1 MTIQEKLFRNAL
13 KGSKKYFIK
22 YSDEVL
28 KVVGHH
34 NVRIYAEWRLD
45 MINEN
50 EVKER
55 CNYDHLEDC
64 NTDDLLYELEING
77 IKIRGDSIVTSDLAI
92 RFAKIVELDDPTK
105 LTAIIE
111 QLERENNLL

>member
-1 MTIQEKLFRNAL
+1 MTIQEQLFRNAL
-13 KGSKKYFIK
+13 KGSKKYFIR
-22 YSDEVL
+22 YSNEVL
-28 KVVGHH
+28 KVVGNH
-34 NVRIYAEWRLD
+34 NVRHYAEYRLD

-64 NTDDLLYELEING
+64 DADDLLYELEKKG
-77 IKIRGDSIVTSDLAI
+77 IKLQGDNIVTSDLAI

>member
-13 KGSKKYFIK
+13 KGSKKYFRK
-22 YSDEVL
+22 YSNEVL
-28 KVVGHH
+28 KVVGND
-34 NVRIYAEWRLD
+34 NVRSYAEWRLD
-45 MINEN
+45 M
-50 EVKER
+50 VDDDS
-55 CNYDHLEDC
+55 CTLDHLDDC
-64 NTDDLLYELEING
+64 NTDDLLYELEKKG
-77 IKIRGDSIVTSDLAI
+77 MKLQGDNIVTSDLAI